1 MWLWRERP
9 FGEVMGSSK
18 NIYTGKVQSLTSQ
31 EKSARAALASK
42 KHALNWS
49 RGHAQFASWL
59 YAAPSPK
66 N

>member
-1 MWLWRERP
+1 
-9 FGEVMGSSK
+9 MGSSK

-59 YAAPSPK
+59 YAALSPK